1 MSQRVFLPYRF
12 LLALSLGV
20 ASVAAPVVAPAAFAA
35 GSPPAADAPLKL
47 KKLVI
52 TGNKDVTT
60 EEIMAALPFHQ
71 GDTVTQNQIAE
82 GVQDVLG
89 VYKKKNVG
97 VSFGQK
103 MKFIGNKDVEV
114 QWLIGEQ
121 AAQAPQAL
129 VVDEVVFTGN
139 KKVSTADLQAATALK
154 AGSEVSND
162 TVSADQQAIQ
172 ALYKKKNVSM
182 SVGMTPTY
190 PTPGHAVVTWIIVEK

>member
-1 MSQRVFLPYRF
+1 
-12 LLALSLGV
+12 
-20 ASVAAPVVAPAAFAA
+20 
-35 GSPPAADAPLKL
+35 
-47 KKLVI
+47 
-52 TGNKDVTT
+52 
-60 EEIMAALPFHQ
+60 
-71 GDTVTQNQIAE
+71 
-82 GVQDVLG
+82 
-89 VYKKKNVG
+89 
-97 VSFGQK
+97 

-190 PTPGHAVVTWIIVEK
+190 PTPGHAVVTWTIVEK